1 MAKEKTFSGVKLI
14 MVSAGYTRK
23 IGSSENFGSYQFPA
37 HLEAEVSVD
46 MSKVGWE
53 KQLQAVAD
61 VLFATSFR
69 QVMRDIRRTSRKDKE
84 LAITLD
90 KLKDRLS

>member
-1 MAKEKTFSGVKLI
+1 MGKEKTFPGVKI
-14 MVSAGYTRK
+14 ATVSAGYTRK

-46 MSKVGWE
+46 MSKAGWE
-53 KQLQAVAD
+53 DQLQVVAD
-61 VLFATSFR
+61 ALFAASFR
-69 QVMRDIRRTSRKDKE
+69 QVMRDIRRTSVKDKE

-90 KLKDRLS
+90 KMKDRLS